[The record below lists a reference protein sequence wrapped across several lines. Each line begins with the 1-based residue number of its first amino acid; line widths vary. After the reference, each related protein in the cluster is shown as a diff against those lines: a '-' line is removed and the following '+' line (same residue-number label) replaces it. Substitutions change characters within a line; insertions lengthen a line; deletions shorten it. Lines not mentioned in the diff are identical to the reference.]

1 MTADCTSYYSA
12 ENVFVN
18 GFSCPKAGSDAQAL
32 FCCGFNDI
40 KYCCDDPNSFFPYKY
55 GYMWWLSVGALIGLS
70 VAAIVLLAF
79 LITVFV
85 LCYLFFVTKPCSLDN
100 GLPLRE
106 PGCEG
111 PSGHSSTPPASGP
124 HGLRKHFLSKKLD
137 CDHRPSDPDRLFQKC
152 FVANVTA
159 VDMEGPS

>member
-55 GYMWWLSVGALIGLS
+55 GYMWWLS
-70 VAAIVLLAF
+70 
-79 LITVFV
+79 
-85 LCYLFFVTKPCSLDN
+85 LDN

-106 PGCEG
+106 PGMNPVPSEG

>member
-1 MTADCTSYYSA
+1 MTLTVFSPTSMDTCGGSALTTACRSENQVGDIYSA
-12 ENVFVN
+12 VRGMNPVP
-18 GFSCPKAGSDAQAL
+18 S
-32 FCCGFNDI
+32 
-40 KYCCDDPNSFFPYKY
+40 
-55 GYMWWLSVGALIGLS
+55 
-70 VAAIVLLAF
+70 
-79 LITVFV
+79 
-85 LCYLFFVTKPCSLDN
+85 
-100 GLPLRE
+100 
-106 PGCEG
+106 EG